1 MFDKITHEPGTK
13 LAVLPLETEADQTYY
28 FVKDYE
34 RLCPS
39 SSLLQVYQSLHW
51 EGVFFSLW
59 VWSLLTHF
67 SEANF

>member
-39 SSLLQVYQSLHW
+39 SSECYKFIRTFTGKVF
-51 EGVFFSLW
+51 FFSLGL
-59 VWSLLTHF
+59 VV
-67 SEANF
+67 ANTF